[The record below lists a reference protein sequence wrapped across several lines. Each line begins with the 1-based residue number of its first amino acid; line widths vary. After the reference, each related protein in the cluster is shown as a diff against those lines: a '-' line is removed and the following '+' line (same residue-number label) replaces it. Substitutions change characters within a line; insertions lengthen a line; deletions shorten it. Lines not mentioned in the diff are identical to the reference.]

1 MALGYRVGRS
11 GQNAMF
17 KRLNPLVIQG
27 RQITDPLA
35 VELAQFM
42 NDDRALYVAEL
53 RVQRG
58 YTWRA
63 IAEDCGRAWRNG
75 WDARQDTG
83 AALCSLASAHLGED
97 WGYLDEL
104 PDPPP

>member
-1 MALGYRVGRS
+1 
-11 GQNAMF
+11 MF
-17 KRLNPLVIQG
+17 KRLKPLVIQG
-27 RQITDPLA
+27 RQINDPLA

-42 NDDRALYVAEL
+42 TDERALFVAEL

-63 IAEDCGRAWRNG
+63 IAEECGRAWG
-75 WDARQDTG
+75 KPWDARQDVG
-83 AALCSLASAHLGED
+83 EALCSLASAFLGED

-104 PDPPP
+104 PDPPR